1 MDDTDTVGETV
12 SRTAREGF
20 ETVTTRLSDAG
31 EVVFRERGT
40 MEHVLLLCFLVA
52 ASYMFWGASE
62 FTASAATFPRLT
74 AGATIVLSLLLLG
87 RNYLPGPLR
96 RFVAEPAQLLGADED
111 DGDGDTDADTDT
123 DDQSAEEPTAGAY
136 TYDIDDPWG
145 PAVTAGLCVLY
156 LGLTFTIGMLYAT
169 PIFVALFAWWAGIDR
184 RRSIALVG
192 VGFLTALVF
201 YLVIAP
207 EIAVGWYTGW
217 EPPAPLFIGGGDTSA
232 LATLTVLSGVGGG
245 RTTRETARSHGTT
258 ADREGTT
265 RRKHG
270 VNQNQ

>member
-12 SRTAREGF
+12 SRRAREGF

-96 RFVAEPAQLLGADED
+96 RFVAEPAQLLGGDED
-111 DGDGDTDADTDT
+111 DGDA
-123 DDQSAEEPTAGAY
+123 DDQPTEETTAGAY

-184 RRSIALVG
+184 RRSAALVG

-217 EPPAPLFIGGGDTSA
+217 EPPAPLFVGGGDTSTSA
-232 LATLTVLSGVGGG
+232 LATLTVLSGIGGD
-245 RTTRETARSHGTT
+245 RTKYETTRSSGTP

-265 RRKHG
+265 PREHG
-270 VNQNQ
+270 VTPNP

>member
-12 SRTAREGF
+12 SRTSREGI

-52 ASYMFWGASE
+52 ASYMFWEASE
-62 FTASAATFPRLT
+62 FAASAAMFPRLT

-96 RFVAEPAQLLGADED
+96 RFVAEPAQLLGGDED
-111 DGDGDTDADTDT
+111 DVEADEQPTE
-123 DDQSAEEPTAGAY
+123 QPTAGAY
-136 TYDIDDPWG
+136 TYDIDDPRG

-169 PIFVALFAWWAGIDR
+169 PIFVALFAWWAGIGR
-184 RRSIALVG
+184 QRSIALVG

-217 EPPAPLFIGGGDTSA
+217 EPPVPLFIGGGDTSA
-232 LATLTVLSGVGGG
+232 WATLTVLAGVGGG
-245 RTTRETARSHGTT
+245 RTTCETARSHGTT

-265 RRKHG
+265 PCEHG
-270 VNQNQ
+270 VNPNP